1 MDACILCVA
10 QRMSPLD
17 MHMHTRK
24 YPVEIIIIMDAIKL
38 EPFDYRREIDRAIP
52 SKHAHA

>member
-24 YPVEIIIIMDAIKL
+24 YPVEIIIMDAIKL

>member
-1 MDACILCVA
+1 MHACILYVA

-24 YPVEIIIIMDAIKL
+24 YPVEIIIMDAIKL

>member
-1 MDACILCVA
+1 
-10 QRMSPLD
+10 
-17 MHMHTRK
+17 
-24 YPVEIIIIMDAIKL
+24 MDAIKL